1 MSEKNNKFLNS
12 AIIVKKEDLPLACP
26 IKQTWDGHPKIYL
39 DIKEKKQIICPYCGN
54 KYKLQA
60 D

>member
-1 MSEKNNKFLNS
+1 MSEQD
-12 AIIVKKEDLPLACP
+12 KKIKYSEILVTRKDLPLSCP

-39 DIKEKKQIICPYCGN
+39 NILERKMIKCPYCGI
-54 KYKLQA
+54 KYRLV

>member
-1 MSEKNNKFLNS
+1 MINEKKNIKYSE
-12 AIIVKKEDLPLACP
+12 IVVTRKDLPLSCP

-39 DIKEKKQIICPYCGN
+39 NILEKRIIKCPYCGL
-54 KYKLQA
+54 KYKLS